1 MTLAS
6 NIITY
11 ILQVLYDYEYNNLL
25 ITMQVLSSGLSNLN
39 AQIATLAYKTLKL
52 ASDDT
57 ITVKQVN

>member
-1 MTLAS
+1 
-6 NIITY
+6 
-11 ILQVLYDYEYNNLL
+11 
-25 ITMQVLSSGLSNLN
+25 MQALSSGLSNLN